1 METRWR
7 LTIVSSV
14 LLSGDHG
21 LGVKKRPV
29 GAAFNLVNAS
39 RLEIDV
45 ERAGD
50 VFAGTRL

>member
-7 LTIVSSV
+7 LTVVGGI

-21 LGVKKRPV
+21 LGVEEGPV
-29 GAAFNLVNAS
+29 RATLNLVNAP
-39 RLEIDV
+39 RFKIDV

-50 VFAGTRL
+50 VFA